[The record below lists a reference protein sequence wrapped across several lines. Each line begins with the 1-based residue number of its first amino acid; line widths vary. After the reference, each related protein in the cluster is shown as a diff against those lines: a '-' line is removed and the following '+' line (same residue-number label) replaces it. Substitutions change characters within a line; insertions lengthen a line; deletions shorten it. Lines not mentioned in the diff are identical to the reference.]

1 MYFCIGFLIHAMR
14 RKLFILTLLLLA
26 CLTGRAQSF
35 RFLTSDNELPSSMI
49 NDLFQDHYGF
59 VWIATENGLVRFD
72 GARYVTYTN
81 LPSDP
86 HSLAHDFV
94 TSLVEDRAGTL
105 YISTYAGVQTYDYAT
120 NRFSANVT
128 WEDGSPFGENSNHLF
143 CSSSGKVYSSG
154 HSACEIVW
162 LDGRITARKLAFSG
176 ELKNYSK
183 MLEDTSGRQWVSIRG
198 LNTMLRIRDEQIEAR
213 YEFTEGN
220 YTLSDFTVA
229 ADGTVYATVSE
240 LGVVE
245 YNPQTDR
252 FEVVLPELAHAHL
265 NSISA
270 VDDRL
275 YILAEQSP
283 IYVYDR
289 KKKSL
294 SQENLEIGNGR
305 LDEFNSTHF
314 LIDRDGDTWLS
325 VAQQGVLMIPAY
337 SSPFGYLGKRVAN
350 ADLVGH
356 SPISA
361 LFEDSEGH
369 VWLGTAGDGLYCL
382 SEKLKPL
389 AHYKEPAIVT
399 RIYEDA
405 AGDIWVTSSSTGVSR
420 LNRRQMTFT
429 DYVIRS
435 RAGALTTAHDI
446 ESDIR
451 GRLWVGT
458 MGNGLYCYDKQNNL
472 AISINETNTTL
483 HKWIDRVFV
492 ANDGTL
498 WLGTFDGLERVN
510 TQSPTFES
518 IRFLKRTIV
527 YDIAQDKDQS
537 LWLATSVGLLN
548 VSTDGDTLQQ
558 FTPEDGL
565 PSQSLASLQLA
576 SDGSI
581 WVSSNKGLSKVDPA
595 TRTVINF
602 YSGDGLQGNEFCKC
616 ASMTDRQGRMWFG
629 GNNGVTYFVPNSVY
643 ADSRLW
649 QVRIVAMTL
658 ADREVCAATLS
669 DNVPA
674 TDGPI
679 YESEQ
684 VTLGHDDHAFT
695 IYFAT
700 EELNSPLTMQFEYRL
715 NDQPWQRLPV
725 GVHSVSF
732 SNMPTGTNLF
742 AVRAVNNQR
751 DSTVKSLRIVIRP
764 HWYETWWFMLL
775 SLLLLA
781 LISVL
786 VFMTVRSHYREK
798 NERLLSE
805 NMEAVHDAQTR
816 LFIDL
821 THEIRTPLMLILGPV
836 KKLLAQD
843 DDASRRSSYGTI
855 QRNANRILRLMDQMI
870 DLRRMDKGVLNLH
883 FEECNLVETVGNVF
897 ADFQEQAR
905 IKRID
910 LTYLHEG
917 LSQLPVWVDS
927 DYFDKIIINLVSNA
941 LKYTPKGG
949 KVQIVLSRPSD
960 SRVKIAVTDNG
971 PGVPASERERIF
983 DRFYRGKNAD
993 GSKIQGSGI
1002 GLSLTRSLVEKH
1014 HGVMGMESSTEPPTG
1029 STFWVEL
1036 PLGRKHLADSEIASV
1051 PTTDAPVA
1059 KEENPAAP
1067 QILED
1072 NPRAKTKY
1080 HVLVVDD
1087 EEEILQYLK
1096 HELSAD
1102 FHVAGCNNGK
1112 EALSMLLNVKF
1123 DLVISDVMMPVMD
1136 GEALCRKIRQ
1146 NINLN
1151 HLPVILLTANTE
1163 EEAMISGLDTGAD
1176 EYLVKPVSINLLR
1189 TRVYNLIHGRER
1201 LYNNFAGKQI
1211 EESKLEELHVKTPD
1225 EQLMERIMREVNN
1238 NLGNPELTVEML
1250 ADKVGMSRV
1259 HLNRKLK
1266 ELTNQTA
1273 RDYIRNIRLRQAAT
1287 LLEQGNH
1294 QVNRIA
1300 ELVGFTNVSNFTT
1313 AFHALYG
1320 VAPKDYPP
1328 KREE

>member
-1 MYFCIGFLIHAMR
+1 MR
-14 RKLFILTLLLLA
+14 RKIFVLITIVMLS

-35 RFLTSDNELPSSMI
+35 RFLTSDDELPSSMV

-59 VWIATENGLVRFD
+59 VWIATENGLVRYD
-72 GARYVTYTN
+72 GARFVTYTN
-81 LPSDP
+81 IPSDS

-94 TSLVEDRAGTL
+94 TSLIEDRDGHL
-105 YISTYAGVQTYDYAT
+105 YISTYAGVQMYDYGT
-120 NRFSANVT
+120 NRFSENVT
-128 WEDGSPFGENSNHLF
+128 WEDGSTFGENSNGLYL
-143 CSSSGKVYSSG
+143 SSSGKVYSSG
-154 HSACEIVW
+154 HSACEIIRRDERV
-162 LDGRITARKLAFSG
+162 LARKLKYSG
-176 ELKNYSK
+176 ETKNYSK
-183 MLEDTSGRQWVSIRG
+183 MLEDTNGQMWVSIRG
-198 LNTMLRIRDEQIEAR
+198 LNLIMRVRDEQIEQR
-213 YEFTEGN
+213 YEFAESN
-220 YTLSDFTVA
+220 VTLTDFTMT
-229 ADGTVYATVSE
+229 ADGTVYVAVSE
-240 LGVVE
+240 LGVME
-245 YNPQTDR
+245 YDPQTDR
-252 FEVVLPELAHAHL
+252 FEVLLPELSHLHL
-265 NSISA
+265 NNICA
-270 VDDRL
+270 IDDRL

-294 SQENLEIGNGR
+294 TQQNLEIGNTW
-305 LDEFNSTHF
+305 LNEFNPTHF
-314 LIDRDGDTWLS
+314 LIDRDGNTWLS
-325 VAQQGVLMIPAY
+325 IAQQGVLMIPAY
-337 SSPFGYLGKRVAN
+337 NSPFGYLGHRVTN
-350 ADLVGH
+350 ADQIGKNPVT
-356 SPISA
+356 A
-361 LFEDSEGH
+361 VFEDSDGYIW
-369 VWLGTAGDGLYCL
+369 VGTSGDGLYCL
-382 SEKLKPL
+382 NDKAKRV
-389 AHYKEPAIVT
+389 AHYEHPAVVT
-399 RIYEDA
+399 GFFEDTE
-405 AGDIWVTSSSTGVSR
+405 GDIWVTSSSSGVSR
-420 LNRRQMTFT
+420 LNRKTKRIA
-429 DYVIRS
+429 DHAIRTS
-435 RAGALTTAHDI
+435 SGALTTAHDI
-446 ESDIR
+446 ESDVR
-451 GRLWVGT
+451 GRMWVGS
-458 MGNGLYCYDKQNNL
+458 MGNGLYCFDKQSNL
-472 AISINETNTTL
+472 AISINEISPDI
-483 HKWIDRVFV
+483 HKWVDRVFV

-498 WLGTFDGLERVN
+498 WLGTYDGLERVN
-510 TQSPTFES
+510 IQSS
-518 IRFLKRTIV
+518 NYDHVRFLKRTIV
-527 YDIAQDKDQS
+527 YDIAQGKDQT

-548 VSTDGDTLQQ
+548 VSNEGDTLQM
-558 FTPEDGL
+558 FTTEDGL

-581 WVSSNKGLSKVDPA
+581 WVSSNKGLSKVDPEK
-595 TRTVINF
+595 RTVTN
-602 YSGDGLQGNEFCKC
+602 YYTGDGLQGNEFSKC

-629 GNNGVTYFVPNSVY
+629 GNNGVTYFTPNSVR

-658 ADREVCAATLS
+658 ADREVSTATLS
-669 DNVPA
+669 GGHPV
-674 TDGPI
+674 TTVPI

-684 VTLGHDDHAFT
+684 VTLDHEDHAFT
-695 IYFAT
+695 VYFAT
-700 EELNSPLTMQFEYRL
+700 EELNCPETMQFEYRL

-732 SNMPTGTNLF
+732 SNMPTGINLF

-751 DSTVKSLRIVIRP
+751 ESTVKTLRIVIRP

-775 SLLLLA
+775 ALLLLA
-781 LISVL
+781 LITAL

-798 NERLLSE
+798 NERLLTE

-821 THEIRTPLMLILGPV
+821 THEIRTPLMLILGPI

-843 DDASRRSSYGTI
+843 DDASRRNSYGTI
-855 QRNANRILRLMDQMI
+855 QRNANRIMRLMDQMI
-870 DLRRMDKGVLNLH
+870 DMRRMDKGVLNLH

-910 LTYLHEG
+910 LTFVHEG

-927 DYFDKIIINLVSNA
+927 GYFDKIIINLVSNA
-941 LKYTPKGG
+941 LKYTPTGG
-949 KVQIVLSRPSD
+949 KVQIALSRLGD
-960 SRVKIAVTDNG
+960 EKARIAVIDNG
-971 PGVPASERERIF
+971 PGVPVGDRERIF

-1014 HGVMGMESSTEPPTG
+1014 HGTMGLESSTEPPTG

-1036 PLGRKHLADSEIASV
+1036 PLGRKHLADSEIVNVTV
-1051 PTTDAPVA
+1051 PDVVVSDETT
-1059 KEENPAAP
+1059 PAN
-1067 QILED
+1067 LETVED
-1072 NPRAKTKY
+1072 NPHAKTKY
-1080 HVLVVDD
+1080 HVLIVDD

-1096 HELSAD
+1096 HELSTD

-1176 EYLVKPVSINLLR
+1176 EYMVKPVSMNLLR

-1201 LYNNFAGKQI
+1201 LYNNYAGKQI

-1238 NLGNPELTVEML
+1238 NLSNPELTVEML

-1273 RDYIRNIRLRQAAT
+1273 RDFIRNIRLRQAAT

-1320 VAPKDYPP
+1320 VAPKDYPH
-1328 KREE
+1328 REG

>member
-1 MYFCIGFLIHAMR
+1 MMKTRLFSFLIAVV
-14 RKLFILTLLLLA
+14 LT
-26 CLTGRAQSF
+26 CLSGHAQSY
-35 RFLTSDNELPSSMI
+35 RFLTSDKELPSSMT
-49 NDLFQDHYGF
+49 NDIFQDHYGF
-59 VWIATENGLVRFD
+59 VWIATENGLVRYD
-72 GARYVTYTN
+72 GARFVTYTN
-81 LPSDP
+81 SPSDR

-94 TSLVEDRAGTL
+94 TSLVEDRDGHL
-105 YISTYAGVQTYDYAT
+105 YVSTYAGVQVFDYAT
-120 NRFSANVT
+120 NSFTENVT
-128 WEDGSPFGENSNHLF
+128 WEDGSAFGENSNNLF
-143 CSSSGKVYSSG
+143 YSASGKVYSSG
-154 HSACEIVW
+154 HSACEILLQNNRVV
-162 LDGRITARKLAFSG
+162 ARKLKFSG
-176 ELKNYSK
+176 EMKNYSK
-183 MLEDTSGRQWVSIRG
+183 TLEDNNGKLWVSIRG
-198 LNTMLRIRDEQIEAR
+198 QNTILRISDEQIEQR
-213 YEFTEGN
+213 YIFSQPN
-220 YTLSDFTVA
+220 VTLADFTMT
-229 ADGTVYATVSE
+229 ADGVAYAIASE

-245 YNPQTDR
+245 YNPASDR
-252 FEVVLPELAHAHL
+252 FETILPELGHLHL
-265 NSISA
+265 NYICA
-270 VDDRL
+270 IEDRL

-283 IYVYDR
+283 IYIYDR
-289 KKKSL
+289 KKKVL
-294 SQENLEIGNGR
+294 TQQNIEMGNGW
-305 LDEFNSTHF
+305 LNAFNSTHF
-314 LIDRDGDTWLS
+314 LIDRDGNTWLS
-325 VAQQGVLMIPAY
+325 VAQQGLLMIPAY
-337 SSPFGYLGKRVAN
+337 NSPFGYLGNRVAN
-350 ADLVGH
+350 ADVVGR
-356 SPISA
+356 SPITA
-361 LFEDSEGH
+361 LFEDSEGLI
-369 VWLGTAGDGLYCL
+369 WLGTAGDGLYCL
-382 SEKLKPL
+382 SDKLKPV

-399 RIYEDA
+399 ALYEDA
-405 AGDIWVTSSSTGVSR
+405 GGDLWLASASSGVLR
-420 LNRRQMTFT
+420 LNRRQKTFT
-429 DYVIRS
+429 DHAMKTS
-435 RAGALTTAHDI
+435 TGALTTAHDI
-446 ESDIR
+446 ESDNR
-451 GRLWVGT
+451 GRIWVGT
-458 MGNGLYCYDKQNNL
+458 MGNGLYGYDKQTNL
-472 AISINETNTTL
+472 AFSVNEINTGI
-483 HKWIDRVFV
+483 HKWVDRVFV

-498 WLGTFDGLERVN
+498 WLGTFDGLERIN

-518 IRFLKRTIV
+518 VRYLKRTIV
-527 YDIAQDKDQS
+527 YDIAQDKDQT
-537 LWLATSVGLLN
+537 LWLATSIGLLN
-548 VSTDGDTLQQ
+548 VSTEGDTLQT
-558 FTPEDGL
+558 FTTEDGL
-565 PSQSLASLQLA
+565 PSQSLAALQLA

-581 WVSSNKGLSKVDPA
+581 WVSSNKGLSKVDPDK
-595 TRTVINF
+595 RTVTN
-602 YSGDGLQGNEFCKC
+602 YYTGDGLQGNEFCKC
-616 ASMTDRQGRMWFG
+616 TSMTDRQGRIWFG
-629 GNNGVTYFVPNSVY
+629 GNNGVTYFTPNSVRP
-643 ADSRLW
+643 DSKMW

-658 ADREVCAATLS
+658 ADREVTTATLS
-669 DNVPA
+669 DGHPVTA
-674 TDGPI
+674 VPI
-679 YESEQ
+679 YLSEQ
-684 VTLGHDDHAFT
+684 VTLDHEDHAFT

-700 EELNSPLTMQFEYRL
+700 EELNCPETMQFEYRL

-751 DSTVKSLRIVIRP
+751 DSTVKTLRIVICP
-764 HWYETWWFMLL
+764 HWYETWWFMVC

-781 LISVL
+781 LIIALVL
-786 VFMTVRSHYREK
+786 LTVRSHYREK
-798 NERLLSE
+798 NERLLTE
-805 NMEAVHDAQTR
+805 KMEAVHDAQTR

-821 THEIRTPLMLILGPV
+821 THEIRTPLMLILGPI

-843 DDASRRSSYGTI
+843 DDASRRNSYGTI

-910 LTYLHEG
+910 LTFVHEG

-941 LKYTPKGG
+941 LKYTPTGG
-949 KVQIVLSRPSD
+949 KVQISLTKDNDEKAR
-960 SRVKIAVTDNG
+960 IAVIDNG
-971 PGVPASERERIF
+971 PGVPVGDRERIF

-1036 PLGRKHLADSEIASV
+1036 PLGRKHLADSEIATV
-1051 PTTDAPVA
+1051 TTPDAPVT
-1059 KEENPAAP
+1059 K
-1067 QILED
+1067 ED
-1072 NPRAKTKY
+1072 NPSTPQMEEDNPHAKTKY

-1176 EYLVKPVSINLLR
+1176 EYMVKPVSMNLLR
-1189 TRVYNLIHGRER
+1189 TRVYNLIHGRE
-1201 LYNNFAGKQI
+1201 LLQVNFAGKQI
-1211 EESKLEELHVKTPD
+1211 EEDKLEELHVKTPD

-1238 NLGNPELTVEML
+1238 NLANPELTVEML

-1273 RDYIRNIRLRQAAT
+1273 RDFIRNIRLKQAAT

-1294 QVNRIA
+1294 QVNHIA

-1313 AFHALYG
+1313 AFHNLYG
-1320 VAPKDYPP
+1320 VAPKDYPNHDP
-1328 KREE
+1328 S